1 MVQPN
6 RRMVKVVF
14 ILFRGDSKPV
24 SLFSIYRMET
34 KTNDHTKK
42 QQDCLSDGNIR
53 SKKKRLRH
61 KSFLLSSSLFIFYL
75 FYLFVLLEF
84 EGRVYQGQFCHVLKP
99 LNTRKIKIKKGFGT
113 HCRSKLRQPG
123 STPVT
128 FLCDIWMKESG
139 PKSSQSEP

>member
-1 MVQPN
+1 MKGIRNVWFSRIGGWSRLSSSFLGEIPS
-6 RRMVKVVF
+6 R
-14 ILFRGDSKPV
+14 V

-42 QQDCLSDGNIR
+42 QQDCLSHRIYDGNIR

-99 LNTRKIKIKKGFGT
+99 LNTRKKNK
-113 HCRSKLRQPG
+113 
-123 STPVT
+123 
-128 FLCDIWMKESG
+128 
-139 PKSSQSEP
+139 